1 MSGGANGHA
10 DAAQAVDAA
19 RKLINKQ
26 ARGGG
31 AMSGANGYQQVTAK
45 QAQRRP
51 RGKDEF
57 GNYRA
62 KIDAYEAA
70 KALGPVVA
78 PALAWLANRGWFL
91 HLDGALW
98 QRDEREGADKLIAG
112 RPELDMCSLGTS
124 RAAIMAELRAEISMD
139 PALFDADPDV
149 CGLPNGRLL
158 DLASGQVREPRMEQ
172 VVIDLVHRMVRAEHI
187 TRCLPVLPMYHP
199 RDGAVLFEDVL
210 RHTVRHLTEPDA
222 VTAWIRWWLR
232 YALGGRCN
240 DESLLF
246 LYGLPG
252 TGKSTVADTVA
263 AMAGDYA
270 DTVSAERLVG
280 DGSQHRQWL
289 ARLEGA
295 RLVRCNEL
303 PRNGGAWRTEDLLAL
318 VSGET
323 LEANRMRAGSFTFR
337 SQAKLLLTDN
347 SAPSAPTDSGIWR
360 RLRIVPCDSTPER
373 VDEGLKDRLR
383 EPEHLAAMLG
393 WVLTAP
399 TEQPPVP
406 AEMRLAVE
414 EQRGES
420 NPCEQWIEENLA
432 PDLST
437 GLSFADIFAAYR
449 NTASVDGV
457 TQHAFGRA
465 LTKAG
470 LKTYSDRSTGKTV
483 KMRHCRW
490 QQQ

>member
-1 MSGGANGHA
+1 MN
-10 DAAQAVDAA
+10 
-19 RKLINKQ
+19 
-26 ARGGG
+26 
-31 AMSGANGYQQVTAK
+31 GANGYLQVMAK

-62 KIDAYEAA
+62 KIDAYETA
-70 KALGPVVA
+70 KTLGPVVA

-172 VVIDLVHRMVRAEHI
+172 VVIDLVHCMVRAEHV

-199 RDGAVLFEDVL
+199 RDGAVLFRDVL

-337 SQAKLLLTDN
+337 SQAKLLLTGN

-490 QQQ
+490 QQ